1 MAVLLIILKI
11 LLIIVLVL
19 LGIILLVMAMPIG
32 ADISFI
38 DGKFTYKVRA
48 SFINIMDS
56 EGKGAVGLIKKLKS
70 RPKKPKKPKPIKE
83 KKQKKKKSVVND
95 EEYLE
100 DFDFDTDDDLI
111 VPDTV
116 SEDPIQTDEAVETA
130 VTAVPDKKEK
140 KHRKKK
146 KEEELPADLS
156 EDVEDESEE
165 EEKRSLGDWVEL
177 GMGVWESAQRPLLK
191 IFKAFHFQDLY
202 IDFVISDEDAY
213 DCALKYGKY
222 SGMVYNIIGFL
233 STVFTVRL
241 KTVDIGC
248 GFGLSKS
255 KWDASCRIFFRA
267 GSMVI
272 AGLWFLITY
281 LTRIF
286 IPGKLRKLKRK
297 KSAARQ
303 K

>member
-1 MAVLLIILKI
+1 MTVLLIVLKI

-19 LGIILLVMAMPIG
+19 MGIILLIMVLPVG

-56 EGKGAVGLIKKLKS
+56 DGGGIVGWLKKRKS
-70 RPKKPKKPKPIKE
+70 KPKKPKKPKPVKN
-83 KKQKKKKSVVND
+83 KKPKKKKSVVND
-95 EEYLE
+95 EDYLE
-100 DFDFDTDDDLI
+100 DFDFDGGDDII
-111 VPDTV
+111 VPETVIEDDTQSDV
-116 SEDPIQTDEAVETA
+116 VTETA
-130 VTAVPDKKEK
+130 VAEVTDNKDK
-140 KHRKKK
+140 KHRKKE
-146 KEEELPADLS
+146 KEDELPADPF
-156 EDVEDESEE
+156 EDEEDEPEE
-165 EEKRSLGDWVEL
+165 KEKRSLGDWAEL
-177 GMGVWESAQRPLLK
+177 GMGIWESAQRPLLK
-191 IFKAFHFQDLY
+191 IFKAFHFQDMY

-213 DCALKYGKY
+213 DCALKYGRY
-222 SGMVYNIIGFL
+222 SGMVYNILGFL
-233 STVFTVRL
+233 STLFTVRL

-286 IPGKLRKLKRK
+286 IPGKLRKMKRK

>member
-56 EGKGAVGLIKKLKS
+56 EGKGVVGLIKKLKS

-146 KEEELPADLS
+146 KEEELPADLF

-286 IPGKLRKLKRK
+286 IPSKLRKLKRK

>member
-11 LLIIVLVL
+11 LLIIVLVI
-19 LGIILLVMAMPIG
+19 LGIILIVMALPVG

-48 SFINIMDS
+48 SFINVMDS
-56 EGKGAVGLIKKLKS
+56 EGGGIVGWLKKRKS
-70 RPKKPKKPKPIKE
+70 KPKKPKPVKD
-83 KKQKKKKSVVND
+83 KKPKKKKSVVND
-95 EEYLE
+95 DDYLE
-100 DFDFDTDDDLI
+100 DFDFDSGDDII
-111 VPDTV
+111 VPEPV
-116 SEDPIQTDEAVETA
+116 SEDDTQPDEVTEPAVAE
-130 VTAVPDKKEK
+130 VSEKKEK

-146 KEEELPADLS
+146 KEEELPADS
-156 EDVEDESEE
+156 FEDEEDETEE
-165 EEKRSLGDWVEL
+165 KEKRSLGDWVEL

>member
-56 EGKGAVGLIKKLKS
+56 EGKGVVGLIKKLKS

-116 SEDPIQTDEAVETA
+116 REDPIQTDEAVETA

-146 KEEELPADLS
+146 KEEELPADLF

-222 SGMVYNIIGFL
+222 SGMVYNIIGFF

>member
-11 LLIIVLVL
+11 LLIIVLVI
-19 LGIILLVMAMPIG
+19 LGIILIVMALPVG

-48 SFINIMDS
+48 SFINVMDS
-56 EGKGAVGLIKKLKS
+56 EGGGIVGWLKKRKS
-70 RPKKPKKPKPIKE
+70 KPKKPTPVKDKKP
-83 KKQKKKKSVVND
+83 KKKKSVVND
-95 EEYLE
+95 DDYLE
-100 DFDFDTDDDLI
+100 DFDFDSGDDII
-111 VPDTV
+111 VPEPV
-116 SEDPIQTDEAVETA
+116 SEDDTQPDEVTEPAVAE
-130 VTAVPDKKEK
+130 VSEKKEK

-146 KEEELPADLS
+146 KEEELPADS
-156 EDVEDESEE
+156 FEDEEDETEE
-165 EEKRSLGDWVEL
+165 KEKRSLGDWVEL

>member
-11 LLIIVLVL
+11 LLIIVLVI
-19 LGIILLVMAMPIG
+19 LGIILLVMALPVG

-48 SFINIMDS
+48 SFINVMDS
-56 EGKGAVGLIKKLKS
+56 EGGGIVGWLKKRKS
-70 RPKKPKKPKPIKE
+70 KPKKPKKPKPVKD
-83 KKQKKKKSVVND
+83 KKPKKKKSVVND
-95 EEYLE
+95 DDYLE
-100 DFDFDTDDDLI
+100 DFDLDSGDDII
-111 VPDTV
+111 VPETV
-116 SEDPIQTDEAVETA
+116 SEDDTQPDEVTETA
-130 VTAVPDKKEK
+130 VAEVSEKKEK

-146 KEEELPADLS
+146 KEEELPADPF
-156 EDVEDESEE
+156 EDEEDETEE
-165 EEKRSLGDWVEL
+165 KEKRSLGVWVEL

-286 IPGKLRKLKRK
+286 IPGKLRKMKRK

>member
-19 LGIILLVMAMPIG
+19 LGMILLVMAMPIG
-32 ADISFI
+32 ADISYI
-38 DGKFTYKVRA
+38 DGKFTYRVRA

-56 EGKGAVGLIKKLKS
+56 DGKGIVGWIKKLKS
-70 RPKKPKKPKPIKE
+70 KPKKPKKPKPIKE
-83 KKQKKKKSVVND
+83 KKPKKKKSVVND
-95 EEYLE
+95 EAYLE
-100 DFDFDTDDDLI
+100 DFDFDSDDDII
-111 VPDTV
+111 VPETV
-116 SEDPIQTDEAVETA
+116 GEDAVHADEAVETA
-130 VTAVPDKKEK
+130 VTAVPDKKGK

-146 KEEELPADLS
+146 KEEELPADPF
-156 EDVEDESEE
+156 EDVEDEPEE

-177 GMGVWESAQRPLLK
+177 GMGVWESAQWPLLK

-286 IPGKLRKLKRK
+286 IPGKLRKMKRK